1 MTEIRPISAYRTRA
15 TRYPEGVPLVTLGTV
30 EEGGENESNIFGGE
44 FRNIIRL
51 WPVNPFPAFNLCD
64 NRRLTTVS

>member
-15 TRYPEGVPLVTLGTV
+15 TRYTEGVPLVTLGTV
-30 EEGGENESNIFGGE
+30 EERGENEGNIFGCE

-51 WPVNPFPAFNLCD
+51 W
-64 NRRLTTVS
+64 